1 MRWRSVKKPFWHAIA
16 AERISAN
23 SGLAR
28 TLAKN
33 ESESIAG

>member
-1 MRWRSVKKPFWHAIA
+1 MRWRSARKSFWHAIA
-16 AERISAN
+16 AERIAAN